1 MQTKIDFQ
9 SAKEILKS
17 QNIIPLGI
25 ERVFL
30 HAALGRTLAH
40 SISATSDMPT
50 TPLSNMDG
58 YAFSSHFRDSKIL
71 KILGENP
78 AGAAIPT
85 LPLDAPYTIKTFTG
99 AKIPLNADMLVP
111 IEHCKVTQEGLE
123 IIIMPKIGQFI
134 RQQGDNYKKGETLLT
149 KNTRLN
155 AHHIGLLASLNQ
167 IFIPVFE
174 KPKVGILIS
183 GNELLELG
191 EKASNGSDIYNANGH
206 LLFAKVLE
214 NGGIPKLYPILKDDK
229 AQVQNFLNLALKE
242 CDIVISSGGAS
253 VGDYDYIATLCE
265 ERAKEVV
272 FKGVNIKPGQHIT
285 YAHFN
290 QKHFFA
296 LPGFPNSTLV
306 TFELFVK
313 PILYKFLELSFTPT
327 TLRIPLPQD
336 VHKTDT
342 RLEFRVCNVRN
353 HNGEWQID
361 FTGKKDFQ
369 SAILNNFCPLDNAK
383 VGLCILD
390 SAKKK
395 GAIVEV
401 ILL

>member
-1 MQTKIDFQ
+1 M
-9 SAKEILKS
+9 
-17 QNIIPLGI
+17 
-25 ERVFL
+25 
-30 HAALGRTLAH
+30 
-40 SISATSDMPT
+40 
-50 TPLSNMDG
+50 
-58 YAFSSHFRDSKIL
+58 
-71 KILGENP
+71 
-78 AGAAIPT
+78 
-85 LPLDAPYTIKTFTG
+85 
-99 AKIPLNADMLVP
+99 
-111 IEHCKVTQEGLE
+111 
-123 IIIMPKIGQFI
+123 
-134 RQQGDNYKKGETLLT
+134 
-149 KNTRLN
+149 
-155 AHHIGLLASLNQ
+155 
-167 IFIPVFE
+167 FE

-191 EKASNGSDIYNANGH
+191 EKAFNGSDIYNANGH

-242 CDIVISSGGAS
+242 CDIVTSSGGAS
-253 VGDYDYIATLCE
+253 VGDYDYITTLCE

-272 FKGVNIKPGQHIT
+272 FKGVNITPGQHIT

>member
-1 MQTKIDFQ
+1 MQIKINFQ
-9 SAKEILKS
+9 NAKEILES
-17 QNIIPLGI
+17 QNIAPLGI

-30 HAALGRTLAH
+30 HDALGRTLAH
-40 SISATSDMPT
+40 SITTTADMPT
-50 TPLSNMDG
+50 TALSNMDG
-58 YAFSSHFRDSKIL
+58 YAFNSNFQNSKTF

-78 AGAAIPT
+78 AGSEMPT
-85 LPLDAPYTIKTFTG
+85 LPLDAPYAIKTFTG

-111 IEHCKVTQEGLE
+111 IEHCKAQEKQLE
-123 IIIMPKIGQFI
+123 ITTMPTMGQFI
-134 RQQGDNYKKGETLLT
+134 RKQGDNYKKGEILLT
-149 KNTRLN
+149 QGTRLN
-155 AHHIGLLASLNQ
+155 ANHIVLLASLNQ

-191 EKASNGSDIYNANGH
+191 ESASQGSDIYNANGH

-229 AQVQNFLNLALKE
+229 EQVQHFLNLALNE

-253 VGDYDYIATLCE
+253 VGDYDFIAALCQ
-265 ERAKEVV
+265 ERAQEVI
-272 FKGVNIKPGQHIT
+272 FKGVQIKPGQHIT

-313 PILYKFLELSFTPT
+313 PILYKFLGHSFTPT
-327 TLRIPLPQD
+327 MLQIPLTQD
-336 VHKTDT
+336 IDKTDM

-353 HNGEWQID
+353 IKGEWQMD
-361 FTGKKDFQ
+361 FIGKKDFQ
-369 SAILNNFCPLDNAK
+369 SAILNNFCPLDNAQ

-390 SAKKK
+390 FAKKK